1 MFFNLGKTNGNKH
14 GENVRGLRINNL
26 NPVWIL
32 TYNFLFFR
40 ISRYL
45 TFSPLLI
52 NHLPA
57 HYSLRIIQSMQVLSM
72 WSSQSEVSIL
82 VTWLLTANHSP
93 VLLYHIGQCVSRQI
107 IHRVLAH
114 TIKVPKWNILKFIN
128 QPINAKNY
136 LLKSTNWHFKYL
148 NGSSH
153 IFECSKTWVTWGNY

>member
-1 MFFNLGKTNGNKH
+1 MFFNLGKTNGNKQ

-57 HYSLRIIQSMQVLSM
+57 HYRA
-72 WSSQSEVSIL
+72 
-82 VTWLLTANHSP
+82 TAYKSF
-93 VLLYHIGQCVSRQI
+93 
-107 IHRVLAH
+107 
-114 TIKVPKWNILKFIN
+114 KVYKF
-128 QPINAKNY
+128 
-136 LLKSTNWHFKYL
+136 
-148 NGSSH
+148 
-153 IFECSKTWVTWGNY
+153 